1 MHERERG
8 EGREADERTKK
19 GRVERQDLARAAML
33 GPWWQQ
39 QEEETAETTTVPIET
54 RQQNWVENQQHL
66 LLPRRKTWPP
76 AGESGRESRE

>member
-33 GPWWQQ
+33 VGPWQQ
-39 QEEETAETTTVPIET
+39 QEEEETAETTTVSIET

-66 LLPRRKTWPP
+66 LLLRRKT
-76 AGESGRESRE
+76 